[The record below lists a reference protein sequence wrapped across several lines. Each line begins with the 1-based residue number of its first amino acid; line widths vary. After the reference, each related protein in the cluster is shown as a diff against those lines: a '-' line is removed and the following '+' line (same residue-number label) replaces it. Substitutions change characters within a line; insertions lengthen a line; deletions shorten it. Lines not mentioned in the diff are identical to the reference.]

1 VIVARYHGIVHRAFE
16 LKPRTVLE
24 FMERSDAFRRPE
36 RFALALL
43 ACEADSRGRA
53 GLQHDPYPQRDYL
66 LAARD
71 AAAAAKPTQE
81 QLSGRSGPAIAELV
95 SRLRVEA
102 VAAVRAR
109 D

>member
-1 VIVARYHGIVHRAFE
+1 VPGDYRELAVIVARYHGIVHRASSSS
-16 LKPRTVLE
+16 PRTVLE

-43 ACEADSRGRA
+43 ACEADLEGRA
-53 GLQHDPYPQRDYL
+53 GLQHEPYPQRDYL

-81 QLSGRSGPAIAELV
+81 QLSGRTGRRSP
-95 SRLRVEA
+95 SS
-102 VAAVRAR
+102 
-109 D
+109 